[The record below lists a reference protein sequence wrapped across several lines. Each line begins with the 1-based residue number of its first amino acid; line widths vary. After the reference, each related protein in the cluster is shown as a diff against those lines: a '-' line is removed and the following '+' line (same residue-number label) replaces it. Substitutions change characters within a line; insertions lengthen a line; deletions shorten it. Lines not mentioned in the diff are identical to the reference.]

1 MSFSLKKS
9 RSSYDKKY
17 SHRFSNP
24 ESSERTDTASS
35 HVEEMILQKY
45 NFSHRFKTNIYENP
59 IKCQSTNKT
68 AFVPTSQIIAITQLP
83 KIELSQNNSKESL
96 FESFNKIRTK

>member
-68 AFVPTSQIIAITQLP
+68 AFVPTSQIIAISQLP
-83 KIELSQNNSKESL
+83 KIEPSQNDNSK
-96 FESFNKIRTK
+96 